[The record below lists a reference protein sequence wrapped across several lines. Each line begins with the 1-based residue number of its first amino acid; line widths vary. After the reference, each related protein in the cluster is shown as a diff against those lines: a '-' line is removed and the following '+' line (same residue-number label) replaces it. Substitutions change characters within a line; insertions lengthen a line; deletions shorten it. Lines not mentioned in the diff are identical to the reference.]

1 MTSAIFDSHKYA
13 KRLIDAGVPPQAADV
28 QAEAMLKVMTQVAA
42 SSATVNTQDSKID
55 RMDSKIDRLDSKID
69 RSVAELK
76 AIIEQAKAELT
87 RWIIGFGV
95 TILGVISALKLLH

>member
-1 MTSAIFDSHKYA
+1 MTSAIFDSRKYA

-28 QAEAMLKVMTQVAA
+28 QTEAMLEVMTQVAA
-42 SSATVNTQDSKID
+42 NSATVNMQDSKID
-55 RMDSKIDRLDSKID
+55 RLDTKIDRLDSKID

-76 AIIEQAKAELT
+76 AIIEQAKAEVT

-95 TILGVISALKLLH
+95 TILDVISALRLLN

>member
-28 QAEAMLKVMTQVAA
+28 QAEAMLEVMTQVAA
-42 SSATVNTQDSKID
+42 GCATVNMQ
-55 RMDSKIDRLDSKID
+55 DSKIDRLDSKID